1 MPVEGPVWSARTTKA
16 NQDAQGDQYSST
28 RANETLTEVRTNKL
42 GDVTYAKYKSVM
54 QRVTIDGVR
63 AGLEKVKVMPPKP

>member
-1 MPVEGPVWSARTTKA
+1 MPKEINILPP
-16 NQDAQGDQYSST
+16 
-28 RANETLTEVRTNKL
+28 RANETLMELRTNKL

-54 QRVTIDGVR
+54 QHVTIDGVR